1 MGILGED
8 SILKLDFKYVKF
20 ADEFEKK
27 YLNQGFNENRPIE
40 KTLNKGEKLWL
51 F

>member
-1 MGILGED
+1 MEILGED
-8 SILKLDFKYVKF
+8 SILKLNFKYVKF